1 VVFFN
6 YTTMQMTAK
15 IVYYGPGLC
24 GKTTNLQAIH
34 DKTASK
40 SRGEMVSLETE
51 TDRTLFFDLLPLDV
65 GVIGG
70 MRVRLQLYTV
80 PGQVFYNATRK
91 LVLKGVDGVVFVAD
105 SQVAAQDTNV
115 ESFNNLKANIAE
127 LGLTLEQL
135 PLVFQYN
142 KRDIRNIQPVEVLN
156 DTLNPGGAPFY
167 EAAALHGIGV
177 FETLKAISRLAI
189 SSVRK
194 KVGPDPSGRPAM
206 VSVQTAGVVPGAVQP
221 AAVVPATAAPDADE
235 SPLDVELPP
244 VAPPSDSAGDASSPL
259 EALVPDAAAE
269 DVRVEFAEEV
279 TGEHSRVRPVRTKA
293 QVDIQKELEGL
304 RALTTAAPAKPAPAP
319 APSFEMERR
328 LKDVLVREE
337 QARQD
342 VRRKAS
348 LEVPG
353 HLLKEF
359 SAMKIHLAFG
369 EDGQEEVVR
378 DAVTVK
384 LLGNRRLE
392 RLTLHIELEIRGKD
406 QRPGR
411 GD

>member
-1 VVFFN
+1 MFFN

-24 GKTTNLQAIH
+24 GKKTNLQAIH
-34 DKTASK
+34 HKTAAR

-105 SQVAAQDTNV
+105 SQVAAEDTNI
-115 ESFNNLKANIAE
+115 ESLANLRANIAE
-127 LGLTLEQL
+127 LGLSLDDL
-135 PLVFQYN
+135 PIVFQFN

-156 DTLNPGGAPFY
+156 EALNPAGAPFF
-167 EAAALHGIGV
+167 EAAALHGVGV

-194 KVGPDPSGRPAM
+194 KVGPEAPRTTT
-206 VSVQTAGVVPGAVQP
+206 VSFAAVAPVQP
-221 AAVVPATAAPDADE
+221 PAVAPSPEPAPVAAEPTVSAPAASAEDAA
-235 SPLDVELPP
+235 SPL
-244 VAPPSDSAGDASSPL
+244 A
-259 EALVPDAAAE
+259 ALVPE
-269 DVRVEFAEEV
+269 VEFAEEV
-279 TGEHSRVRPVRTKA
+279 TGEHSKVRPVRAKA

-304 RALTTAAPAKPAPAP
+304 RAMATAAAARAPLP
-319 APSFEMERR
+319 GPSHEMERR
-328 LKDVLVREE
+328 LKDILVRETE
-337 QARQD
+337 ARQD
-342 VRRKAS
+342 VKLKAR

-353 HLLKEF
+353 HLLKDF

-392 RLTLHIELEIRGKD
+392 RLTLHIELEIRGKT
-406 QRPGR
+406 
-411 GD
+411 

>member
-34 DKTASK
+34 DKTAPK

-51 TDRTLFFDLLPLDV
+51 TDRTLFFDLLPLEV

-70 MRVRLQLYTV
+70 MKIRLQLYTV

-105 SQVAAQDTNV
+105 SQVAAEDTNI
-115 ESFNNLKANIAE
+115 ESLSNLKVNLAE
-127 LGLTLEQL
+127 LGLTLEQM
-135 PLVFQYN
+135 PIVFQFN

-156 DTLNPGGAPFY
+156 EALNPGGAPYF
-167 EAAALHGIGV
+167 EAAALHGVGV

-189 SSVRK
+189 TSVRK
-194 KVGPDPSGRPAM
+194 KVGPDAAPRPAAP
-206 VSVQTAGVVPGAVQP
+206 SP
-221 AAVVPATAAPDADE
+221 AATVTPSAPVAAAPPAPPPPAPALADPG
-235 SPLDVELPP
+235 SPL
-244 VAPPSDSAGDASSPL
+244 AS
-259 EALVPDAAAE
+259 LVPDAAAE

-279 TGEHSRVRPVRTKA
+279 TGEHQNVRPVKTKGH
-293 QVDIQKELEGL
+293 VDIQKELETL
-304 RALTTAAPAKPAPAP
+304 RAIATAAPARDRVPG
-319 APSFEMERR
+319 PSREMDRR
-328 LKDVLVREE
+328 LQDILVRDT
-337 QARQD
+337 QVRQD

-348 LEVPG
+348 LDVPG
-353 HLLKEF
+353 RLLKDA

-369 EDGQEEVVR
+369 EDGQEEMVR

-384 LLGNRRLE
+384 LVGNRRLE
-392 RLTLHIELEIRGKD
+392 RLTLHIELEIRGKA
-406 QRPGR
+406 
-411 GD
+411 

>member
-34 DKTASK
+34 QKTAPR

-70 MRVRLQLYTV
+70 MKVRLQLYTV

-105 SQVAAQDTNV
+105 SQVAAEDTNI
-115 ESFNNLKANIAE
+115 ESLSNLKVNLAE
-127 LGLTLEQL
+127 LGLSVDQI
-135 PLVFQYN
+135 PIVFQFN

-156 DTLNPGGAPFY
+156 EALNPGGAPFF
-167 EAAALHGIGV
+167 EAAALHGVGV

-189 SSVRK
+189 ASVRK
-194 KVGPDPSGRPAM
+194 KVGPDAAAR
-206 VSVQTAGVVPGAVQP
+206 AVG
-221 AAVVPATAAPDADE
+221 TAAAPAPPRTAPPPVRAAPPADPASQADV
-235 SPLDVELPP
+235 SPL
-244 VAPPSDSAGDASSPL
+244 AS
-259 EALVPDAAAE
+259 LVPDAAE
-269 DVRVEFAEEV
+269 DVRVEFAEQD
-279 TGEHSRVRPVRTKA
+279 TGEHQIVRPVKTKA
-293 QVDIQKELEGL
+293 SVDIQKELEGL
-304 RALTTAAPAKPAPAP
+304 RAMATAAAARGPAPG
-319 APSFEMERR
+319 PSREMERR
-328 LKDVLVREE
+328 LQDVLVREAE
-337 QARQD
+337 ARQD
-342 VRRKAS
+342 VKRKAS

-353 HLLKEF
+353 RLLKDA

-369 EDGQEEVVR
+369 EDGQEELVR

-384 LLGNRRLE
+384 LVGNRRLE
-392 RLTLHIELEIRGKD
+392 RLTLHIELEIRGKA
-406 QRPGR
+406 
-411 GD
+411 

>member
-34 DKTASK
+34 HKTAAR

-105 SQVAAQDTNV
+105 SQVAAEDTNI
-115 ESFNNLKANIAE
+115 ESLANLRANIAE
-127 LGLTLEQL
+127 LGLSLDDL
-135 PLVFQYN
+135 PIVFQFN

-156 DTLNPGGAPFY
+156 EALNPAGAPFF
-167 EAAALHGIGV
+167 EAAALHGVGV

-194 KVGPDPSGRPAM
+194 KVGPEAPRTTT
-206 VSVQTAGVVPGAVQP
+206 VSFAAVAPVQP
-221 AAVVPATAAPDADE
+221 PAVAPSPEPAPVAAEPTVSAPAASAEDAA
-235 SPLDVELPP
+235 SPL
-244 VAPPSDSAGDASSPL
+244 A
-259 EALVPDAAAE
+259 ALVPE
-269 DVRVEFAEEV
+269 VEFAEEV
-279 TGEHSRVRPVRTKA
+279 TGEHSKVRPVRTKA

-304 RALTTAAPAKPAPAP
+304 RAMATAAAAR
-319 APSFEMERR
+319 APSPGPSHEMERR
-328 LKDVLVREE
+328 LKDILVRETE
-337 QARQD
+337 ARQD
-342 VRRKAS
+342 VKRKAS

-353 HLLKEF
+353 HLLKDF

-392 RLTLHIELEIRGKD
+392 RLTLHIELEIRGKT
-406 QRPGR
+406 
-411 GD
+411 